1 MAKAPLIYKK
11 IASDIAQLIKD
22 GPLKA
27 NEQIMPVSDLCE
39 KYNTSHV
46 TVLKALNHLR
56 EEGYVTS
63 QKGKGY
69 FVAERTNGIYSGK
82 KHGAIGIIIRP
93 LREITFC
100 DDCYN
105 MINIGIQQECI
116 KQHLNFYYTHT
127 TGALNVKNSYKR
139 FMSDIEQACLNMA
152 DSVDGFIVDK
162 RISDE
167 VAINIKKRTGK
178 PIVIIGRST
187 KAEADCVM
195 PECIKSPDQIIKTLL
210 RHNYEFFILGNS
222 GIHNDEVNFR
232 AATFDKALKK
242 YKIPEDC
249 IARFEDYYIN
259 PLQQSYDTIKD
270 IWEKQSNGRKTVVI
284 ADGDKFCQDF
294 CSCLIKDKIRP
305 GKDIGIVGHGNYGY
319 DLDFPVKL
327 TTVDI
332 NPMKI
337 GQMAV
342 DILQNRISNG
352 AYDPYQV
359 YSPESTFIIGETI

>member
-1 MAKAPLIYKK
+1 MAKTPLIYKK
-11 IASDIAQLIKD
+11 IASDIAILIKD
-22 GPLKA
+22 GFLKA
-27 NEQIMPVSDLCE
+27 NEQVMPVSDLCA

-56 EEGYVTS
+56 EEGYVIS
-63 QKGKGY
+63 QRGKGY

-82 KHGAIGIIIRP
+82 KTGAVGVIVRP
-93 LREITFC
+93 LREITFR

-127 TGALNVKNSYKR
+127 TGALNVKTSYKR

-152 DSVDGFIVDK
+152 ERVDGFIIDK

-167 VAINIKKRTGK
+167 VAINIKKKTGK
-178 PIVIIGRST
+178 PIVIIGRCT

-195 PECIKSPDQIIKTLL
+195 PECQISPDMIIRTLL

-222 GIHNDEVNFR
+222 GIRDDEVNS
-232 AATFDKALKK
+232 KALAFEKAFKK
-242 YKIPEDC
+242 HHISEEN
-249 IARFEDYYIN
+249 IARFKDYYIN
-259 PLQQSYDTIKD
+259 PLRQSYDTVKR
-270 IWEKQSNGRKTVVI
+270 IWETQSNRRKTVVI

-294 CSCLIKDKIRP
+294 CSCLIKDKIKP

-332 NPMKI
+332 HPMKI

-342 DILQNRISNG
+342 DILQNRISSG

-359 YSPESTFIIGETI
+359 YSPESTFVIGETI